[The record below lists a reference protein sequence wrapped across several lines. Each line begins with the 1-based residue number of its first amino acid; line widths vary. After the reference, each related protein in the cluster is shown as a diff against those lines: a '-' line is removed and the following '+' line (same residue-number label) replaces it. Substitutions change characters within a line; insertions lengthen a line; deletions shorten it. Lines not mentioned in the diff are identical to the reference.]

1 MKKLLVLVLLI
12 DFSTAIAGEMPRQM
26 LFVNLPDLAQ
36 QKLSVSFLNLTKQN
50 NYWQFDVAFR
60 QIYTYEKFYSYKGE
74 TEPRFI
80 KPFSSSM
87 GFHLFINA
95 GLKIV
100 KSRKG
105 DADITKYWQPNF
117 CLKFAEEKSLCNNLS
132 FHELDEVQ
140 WKKFL
145 NEYYGNY
152 QQCYSFGFELNKG
165 RMKTHKK
172 AITDMYWGIG
182 CKFNYN
188 RFQSMV
194 YWYKESPDFFYHA
207 SHINYYPHWT
217 FSPYLNLGIK
227 FGKAL

>member
-12 DFSTAIAGEMPRQM
+12 DFSTATAGEMPRQM

-36 QKLSVSFLNLTKQN
+36 QKLSVSFLNRTKQN
-50 NYWQFDVAFR
+50 NYWQFDAAFR

-117 CLKFAEEKSLCNNLS
+117 CLKYPKVMPVIIPIANATSILA
-132 FHELDEVQ
+132 
-140 WKKFL
+140 KFL
-145 NEYYGNY
+145 FFKII
-152 QQCYSFGFELNKG
+152 SFIQVDLK
-165 RMKTHKK
+165 
-172 AITDMYWGIG
+172 
-182 CKFNYN
+182 
-188 RFQSMV
+188 
-194 YWYKESPDFFYHA
+194 FYHLIH
-207 SHINYYPHWT
+207 S
-217 FSPYLNLGIK
+217 
-227 FGKAL
+227 